1 MGRGRQEIRRQT
13 VSQQTR
19 IKVPLSMP
27 RIRFCLNGA
36 ETTIDADPDRSLLDI
51 LRGQL
56 GITGP
61 HFGCGANECGACN
74 VIVGDHAVAAC
85 DTPLWS
91 VADKNITTIEGLG
104 SPQRPHPLQRG
115 YCVSGV
121 LMIAAALLMR
131 NPNPTDEDVKAA
143 LDRNLCRCGSHN
155 RMVRAVLRAAAEMA
169 AQ

>member
-1 MGRGRQEIRRQT
+1 
-13 VSQQTR
+13 
-19 IKVPLSMP
+19 MP
-27 RIRFCLNGA
+27 RIRFRLNGV
-36 ETTIDADPDRSLLDI
+36 ETEIDADPDTSLLAT
-51 LRGQL
+51 LRGPL
-56 GITGP
+56 GMTGP

-91 VADKNITTIEGLG
+91 VVDKDVTTIEGLG
-104 SPQRPHPLQRG
+104 SPQKPHPLQRAFIAEQALQCG
-115 YCVSGV
+115 YCVPGI
-121 LMIAAALLMR
+121 LMSAAALLMQNAR
-131 NPNPTDEDVKAA
+131 PSEADVRGA